1 MPCCGQRSTTPT
13 GRAPNAAA
21 QLLRYD
27 GRTAMTV
34 RGGTTG
40 RRYYF
45 SVPGA
50 VVAVHPLDVASLAA
64 VPHIRRIGRAGEP
77 PSSPDRK

>member
-1 MPCCGQRSTTPT
+1 MPCCGKSTTPR
-13 GRAPNAAA
+13 GRAPDATP

-40 RRYYF
+40 RTYRF
-45 SVPGA
+45 PVAGA

-64 VPHIRRIGRAGEP
+64 VPHLRRVR
-77 PSSPDRK
+77 